1 MMSFLPSKDR
11 EYLKSHKINFEEV
24 EERNQKGLILKQY
37 RLPSRRYDLE
47 TTDILIL
54 LPSGYPD
61 IAPDMFFLLPWV
73 KLARSQKY
81 PQRADI
87 PYQFKGQNWQRWSRH
102 NRQWRRGV
110 DGIWTMLKRVNN
122 ALEVAA

>member
-1 MMSFLPSKDR
+1 MSFLPSRDR
-11 EYLKSHKINFEEV
+11 EYLKSHKIVFEEV
-24 EERNQKGLILKQY
+24 VERNHLGLILKQY
-37 RLPSRRYDLE
+37 RLPSGHYDLE

-81 PQRADI
+81 PPRANI
-87 PYQFKGQNWQRWSRH
+87 SYQFKGQNWQRWSRH

>member
-1 MMSFLPSKDR
+1 MMSFLPSRDR
-11 EYLKSHKINFEEV
+11 EYLKSHKIVFEEV
-24 EERNQKGLILKQY
+24 VERNQKGLILKQY
-37 RLPSRRYDLE
+37 RLPSGHYDLE

-81 PQRADI
+81 PSRANI
-87 PYQFKGQNWQRWSRH
+87 SYQFKGQNWQRWSRH